1 MVRLIKTETVIS
13 VLMGHFIK
21 KLLFILL
28 FVGVLIAPANAQNEK
43 NMYSYKKIGNKYIV
57 SINNHTEIVK
67 ALNAFYKEKGI
78 LSGSINGIGAI
89 GELTLR
95 FFNPKTKAYD
105 DKTFREQMEISNL
118 TGNISSM
125 NEQVYLHLHITVGR
139 SDYSALAGHLLS
151 AIQNGAGEFVVE
163 DYSERI
169 SRTYNPDLGLNIYD
183 FER

>member
-57 SINNHTEIVK
+57 SISNHTEIVK
-67 ALNAFYKEKGI
+67 ALNAFCKEKGI

>member
-1 MVRLIKTETVIS
+1 MVRLIKTEGVIS
-13 VLMGHFIK
+13 VVMGHFIK
-21 KLLFILL
+21 KLLFFLL

-43 NMYSYKKIGNKYIV
+43 NMYSYKNIGNKYIV
-57 SINNHTEIVK
+57 SINNDPEIET
-67 ALNAFYKEKGI
+67 ALYYFCKEKGI

>member
-43 NMYSYKKIGNKYIV
+43 NMYSYKKIGNKYTFNVI
-57 SINNHTEIVK
+57 IHTEIVK
-67 ALNAFYKEKGI
+67 ALNAFCKEKGI

>member
-1 MVRLIKTETVIS
+1 M
-13 VLMGHFIK
+13 K
-21 KLLFILL
+21 KLFLIILFA
-28 FVGVLIAPANAQNEK
+28 GTLIVPANAQTEK
-43 NMYSYKKIGNKYIV
+43 NMYSYKKIDNRYIV
-57 SINNHTEIVK
+57 SIDNHTEIVK
-67 ALNAFYKEKGI
+67 ALNVFCKEKEI
-78 LSGSINGIGAI
+78 RSGSISGIGAI

-125 NEQVYLHLHITVGR
+125 DGLVYLHFHITVGR

-151 AIQNGAGEFVVE
+151 ATLNGAGEFVVE
-163 DYSERI
+163 DYDGQVNRV
-169 SRTYNPDLGLNIYD
+169 YNPDLGLNVYD

>member
-67 ALNAFYKEKGI
+67 ALNAFCKEKGI

-118 TGNISSM
+118 TGNISS
-125 NEQVYLHLHITVGR
+125 
-139 SDYSALAGHLLS
+139 LAGHLLS

>member
-43 NMYSYKKIGNKYIV
+43 YIV

-67 ALNAFYKEKGI
+67 ALNAFCKEKGI